1 MNYRHAFHAGN
12 HIDVFKH
19 AALVLLL
26 EHLRRKAKP
35 FFVLD
40 THGGTGLYDL
50 AAPEAE
56 RTGEAADG
64 IGRVLAAVPEPDLA
78 PYLDRIRPFVDR
90 GLYPGSP
97 AIAAGLLRDGDRLA
111 VCELHPEDVAALRGN
126 LRGDARVAVHHRDGY
141 EALPALVPP
150 PERRGLVLVDPPYES
165 RQEADLVG
173 RALVAGLG
181 KWATGIFAAWY
192 PVKADGIA
200 RMILHHL
207 HAAGIGDC
215 LQAEFLR
222 HPPDGLRLA
231 GGGLV
236 IVNPPWRFD
245 QEIGR
250 IGGALARIF
259 GGPAACTIR
268 QRPIP
273 G

>member
-1 MNYRHAFHAGN
+1 MNYRHAYHAGN

-64 IGRVLAAVPEPDLA
+64 IGRVLAAAPEPDLA
-78 PYLDRIRPFVDR
+78 PYLDRVRPLVDSGR
-90 GLYPGSP
+90 YPGSP

-111 VCELHPEDVAALRGN
+111 VCELHPEDAGALAANFRRDG
-126 LRGDARVAVHHRDGY
+126 RVAVHRRDGY

-150 PERRGLVLVDPPYES
+150 PERRGLVLVDPPYEE
-165 RQEADLVG
+165 RDEADRVG
-173 RALVAGLG
+173 RAVAAGWR
-181 KWATGIFAAWY
+181 KWATGIYAVWY
-192 PVKADGIA
+192 PVKADGTGRA
-200 RMILHHL
+200 ILHHL
-207 HAAGIGDC
+207 QAAGIDDC

-231 GGGLV
+231 GGGLLV
-236 IVNPPWRFD
+236 VNPPWQFD

-250 IGGALARIF
+250 VGAALARIF
-259 GGPAACTIR
+259 GPPASCAVR
-268 QRPIP
+268 RPP
-273 G
+273 PPA